1 MTKFSD
7 RLKELR
13 KSKDLSQADFSKQI
27 GLSKSSINMY
37 ERGEREP
44 GINTLEAI
52 ADYFNV
58 DMDYLLGKTDHR
70 NKYEWLI
77 KEKEPAE
84 KTFSEFQL
92 KALELFDLV
101 PEESQPFVLS
111 MIEAAVKN
119 LK

>member
-13 KSKDLSQADFSKQI
+13 KSKDLSQADFAKQI

-44 GINTLEAI
+44 GINTLEAM

-70 NKYEWLI
+70 NKYEWLK
-77 KEKEPAE
+77 KEKEPTE
-84 KTFSEFQL
+84 KNVGEFQA
-92 KALELFDLV
+92 KALELLNRV
-101 PEESQPFVLS
+101 PEENQPFVLS
-111 MIEAAVKN
+111 LIEAAINN